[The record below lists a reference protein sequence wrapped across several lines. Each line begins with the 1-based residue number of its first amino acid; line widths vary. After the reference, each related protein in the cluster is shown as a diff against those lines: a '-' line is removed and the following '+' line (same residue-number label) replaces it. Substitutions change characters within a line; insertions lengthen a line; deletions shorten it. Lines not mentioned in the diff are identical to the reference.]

1 MATADVAQ
9 VYVEVFHST
18 SATSTADVSQA
29 YTEVFHTTSA
39 TSTAD
44 VSQVYVEVFHEQ
56 PTDINIIGDA
66 ALTRGR
72 TAPTGG
78 TVTVTSNVLITGD
91 AALTRGRVAPT
102 GGSLAPLILGDAPL
116 VRSRVFPTAGAV
128 IKFVINSTTGVE
140 MATETSQPTPT
151 IILYATPTAAEMAL
165 RASLNRTVGGNPDMT
180 FDLTHI
186 RTRIV
191 GHMPMLFINTD
202 RAVFKFEE
210 LPYEE
215 EDDD

>member
-44 VSQVYVEVFHEQ
+44 VSQVYVEVFHGQ

-78 TVTVTSNVLITGD
+78 TVTATSDVLITGD

-102 GGSLAPLILGDAPL
+102 GGSLAPFILGDAPL

-128 IKFVINSTTGVE
+128 IKFVINSTTGV
-140 MATETSQPTPT
+140 
-151 IILYATPTAAEMAL
+151 EMAL